1 MGRWTNWETAEQ
13 LFLEEQRDKQQE
25 RQNLRAKS
33 GRGGSRSG
41 TKKSIMPFE
50 SMSKAE
56 QKQYTQAGEMR
67 VFRMIMPIEQFKEFD
82 KPKRKEYLEE
92 LLKTTSK
99 QELARVWGNT
109 AYHYLEQAGLHQP
122 QKSGEPRMTKKK
134 RTALLLEQE
143 REQIAA
149 SKEKLENDVIE
160 AFTAAEDAQTIAKE
174 AQRAAKSLRNE
185 LDVSKQSF
193 IQSLDATKKY
203 FMQQQEHIKAEL
215 LKEMQHAVNIICEDH
230 KKEIQGLHEIM
241 ENQNTKLSIMSK
253 VVEEQEKEIA
263 ALRDQVESTTTAI
276 GENENIIEKLCAEF
290 NQKDDNYKYL
300 ETKLDKFESLS
311 TLTHTAPANNNNEL
325 LSRVRTVEIDLNLL
339 KQLAIR

>member
-1 MGRWTNWETAEQ
+1 MGRWTQWEGAEK
-13 LFLEEQRDKQQE
+13 LFLDEQRDKQQE

-56 QKQYTQAGEMR
+56 QKKYTQAGEMR

-99 QELARVWGNT
+99 QELARAWGNT
-109 AYHYLEQAGLHQP
+109 AYHYLEQAELHHP
-122 QKSGEPRMTKKK
+122 QKMGETRMTKKK

-160 AFTAAEDAQTIAKE
+160 AFTAAEEAQTAAKDAQ
-174 AQRAAKSLRNE
+174 RLVKSLRNE

-193 IQSLDATKKY
+193 IQSIAALKKEMEQQ
-203 FMQQQEHIKAEL
+203 FILQQEEMTKIIGDQN
-215 LKEMQHAVNIICEDH
+215 LKLAV
-230 KKEIQGLHEIM
+230 
-241 ENQNTKLSIMSK
+241 MSK
-253 VVEEQEKEIA
+253 VIEEQEKEIA
-263 ALRDQVESTTTAI
+263 ALRDQSESTTTAI
-276 GENENIIEKLCAEF
+276 GENENIIEKLCAEV
-290 NQKDDNYKYL
+290 NQLAAQKDDNYKYL

-311 TLTHTAPANNNNEL
+311 SLTHAAPANNNNEL